1 MLGQAYSTHPIMKNY
16 HNTVN
21 KKTKKGTMK
30 HSVGPLRRGDKSF
43 FSLLEVR
50 FLNAR
55 MSSNLRKIVM
65 IKIVFTRN

>member
-1 MLGQAYSTHPIMKNY
+1 
-16 HNTVN
+16 
-21 KKTKKGTMK
+21 MK
-30 HSVGPLRRGDKSF
+30 HSVEPLRRGDKSF

-65 IKIVFTRN
+65 IKIVFTGN

>member
-1 MLGQAYSTHPIMKNY
+1 
-16 HNTVN
+16 
-21 KKTKKGTMK
+21 MK

-65 IKIVFTRN
+65 IKIVFTGY